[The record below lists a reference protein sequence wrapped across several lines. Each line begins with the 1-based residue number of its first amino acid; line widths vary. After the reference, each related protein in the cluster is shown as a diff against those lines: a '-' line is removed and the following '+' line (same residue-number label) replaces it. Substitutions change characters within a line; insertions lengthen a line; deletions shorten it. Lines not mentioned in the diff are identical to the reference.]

1 MMRMNNL
8 CNSPLFLVFQHLLN
22 ETEEFELKNL
32 VVFFFYICA
41 VRQKKKKE
49 TLRTVE
55 WLL

>member
-1 MMRMNNL
+1 MNNL